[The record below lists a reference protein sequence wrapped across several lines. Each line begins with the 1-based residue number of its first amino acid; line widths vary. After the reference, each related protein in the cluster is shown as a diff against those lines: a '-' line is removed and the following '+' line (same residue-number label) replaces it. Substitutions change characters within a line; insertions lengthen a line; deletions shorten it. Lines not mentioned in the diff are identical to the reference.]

1 MERKGESKSSCDC
14 NGSVWKKTQKKHN
27 VGDVLKMKKT
37 MLIII
42 IFLLII
48 VIFIV
53 VGKRIFFPKYDEI
66 EVTGKYE
73 IGCEDYWVTE
83 NKEDPFFKNGSP
95 REVQVRVWY
104 PKDNDAPDMKLPV
117 VIASHG
123 SCGTIDN
130 NRSLYR
136 EFASHG
142 YVVLAVSHPGHAFD
156 TLHSN
161 GKKQKV
167 SMDYMKEM
175 GGMNPQEKTEEAAK
189 LFAEWMELRMTDL
202 SAVMDDFVEKSKQI
216 PDRFE
221 SADTSRFVTLGH
233 SAGGSAALGMA
244 RIRADVVGVSALE
257 SPCMYDIK
265 GVKDGEYIM
274 DDSEYEIPILN
285 VYSDASYSHLH
296 EWKQYRNNVKFL
308 ESEKGYY
315 ENIYYEGVGHMG
327 LCDLSLASPILAGM
341 LDQTKSK
348 VEPREQLKRL
358 NTDCLDFL
366 QRLSLK
372 KG

>member
-1 MERKGESKSSCDC
+1 
-14 NGSVWKKTQKKHN
+14 
-27 VGDVLKMKKT
+27 MKKPIKIT
-37 MLIII
+37 IIILIII
-42 IFLLII
+42 AIL
-48 VIFIV
+48 IV
-53 VGKRIFFPKYDEI
+53 VGKKILFPQYDEI

-83 NKEDPFFKNGSP
+83 DKEDPFLNDESL

-104 PKDNDAPDMKLPV
+104 PIDYDNPDTKLPV

-136 EFASHG
+136 EFASYG
-142 YVVLAVSHPGHAFD
+142 YVVLAVSHPGHAFAA
-156 TLHSN
+156 LHSN

-167 SMDYMKEM
+167 SMEYMKEM
-175 GGMNPQEKTEEAAK
+175 GKIAPQEKLEEAAE
-189 LFAEWMELRMTDL
+189 LFSKWMELRMTDL
-202 SAVMDDFVEKSKQI
+202 GAVMDDFVSRAMQ
-216 PDRFE
+216 DNGRFV
-221 SADTSRFVTLGH
+221 SADTSHFITFGH

-244 RIRADVVGVSALE
+244 RIRDDVVGVIALE

-265 GVKDGEYIM
+265 GVNNGEYII
-274 DDSEYEIPILN
+274 DDSDYEIPILN
-285 VYSDASYSHLH
+285 VYSDASYSHLS

-308 ESEKGYY
+308 ESENENY

-341 LDQTKSK
+341 LDQKKSE
-348 VEPREQLKRL
+348 VEPRELLKRL
-358 NTDCLDFL
+358 NADCLDFL
-366 QRLSLK
+366 ERSLSK
-372 KG
+372 

>member
-1 MERKGESKSSCDC
+1 
-14 NGSVWKKTQKKHN
+14 
-27 VGDVLKMKKT
+27 MKKT
-37 MLIII
+37 VKIII
-42 IFLLII
+42 IILISI
-48 VIFIV
+48 AVLIV
-53 VGKRIFFPKYDEI
+53 VGKLILFPKYEEI

-83 NKEDPFFKNGSP
+83 ETKDPFLDDGSL
-95 REVQVRVWY
+95 REVQVRAWY
-104 PKDNDAPDMKLPV
+104 PKDYDNPDTKLPV

-136 EFASHG
+136 ELASHG

-167 SMDYMKEM
+167 SLGYLSEMSGMD
-175 GGMNPQEKTEEAAK
+175 PQEKPKEAAE
-189 LFAEWMELRMTDL
+189 LFAKWMELRMTDL
-202 SAVMDDFVEKSKQI
+202 SAVMDDFVDRSTKDS
-216 PDRFE
+216 DRFL
-221 SADTSRFVTLGH
+221 SADTGRFVTLGH

-244 RIRADVVGVSALE
+244 RIRQDVVGVIALE

-274 DDSEYEIPILN
+274 DDSDYEIPVLN
-285 VYSDASYSHLH
+285 VYSDSSYSYLR

-308 ESEKGYY
+308 ESENGNY
-315 ENIYYEGVGHMG
+315 ENIHYEGVGHMG
-327 LCDLSLASPILAGM
+327 LCDFSLVSPILTRIM
-341 LDQTKSK
+341 DQRKSDI
-348 VEPREQLKRL
+348 PAREQLEKL
-358 NTDCLDFL
+358 NADCLDFL
-366 QRLSLK
+366 QRLCLNV
-372 KG
+372 

>member
-1 MERKGESKSSCDC
+1 
-14 NGSVWKKTQKKHN
+14 
-27 VGDVLKMKKT
+27 MKKA
-37 MLIII
+37 MKIII
-42 IFLLII
+42 IILISIAVLI
-48 VIFIV
+48 VA
-53 VGKRIFFPKYDEI
+53 GKLILFPKYEEI

-83 NKEDPFFKNGSP
+83 EIKDPFLDDGSL
-95 REVQVRVWY
+95 REVQVRAWY
-104 PKDNDAPDMKLPV
+104 PKDYDNPDIKLPV

-161 GKKQKV
+161 GRKQRV
-167 SMDYMKEM
+167 SLGYLSEM
-175 GGMNPQEKTEEAAK
+175 SGIDPQEKPKEAAE
-189 LFAEWMELRMTDL
+189 LFAKWMELRMTDI
-202 SAVMDDFVEKSKQI
+202 STVIDDFV
-216 PDRFE
+216 DRFTKDSDRFL
-221 SADTSRFVTLGH
+221 SADTHRFVTLGH

-244 RIRADVVGVSALE
+244 RIRQDVVGVIALE

-265 GVKDGEYIM
+265 GVKDGEYII
-274 DDSEYEIPILN
+274 DDSDYGIPVLN
-285 VYSDASYSHLH
+285 VYSDSSYSHLR

-308 ESEKGYY
+308 ESENENY

-327 LCDLSLASPILAGM
+327 LCDFSLISPILTRI
-341 LDQTKSK
+341 LDQRKS
-348 VEPREQLKRL
+348 EIPARELLEKL
-358 NTDCLDFL
+358 NEDCLDFL
-366 QRLSLK
+366 QRLCLNV
-372 KG
+372 

>member
-1 MERKGESKSSCDC
+1 
-14 NGSVWKKTQKKHN
+14 
-27 VGDVLKMKKT
+27 MKKT
-37 MLIII
+37 MFIII
-42 IFLLII
+42 IVFVII
-48 VIFIV
+48 VLLIV
-53 VGKRIFFPKYDEI
+53 VGKRILFPRYNEI

-73 IGCEDYWVTE
+73 IDCEDYWVTE
-83 NKEDPFFKNGSP
+83 DKEDPFLKDGSS

-104 PKDNDAPDMKLPV
+104 PKDYDNPDTKLPV
-117 VIASHG
+117 VVVSHG

-175 GGMNPQEKTEEAAK
+175 GGMDPQKKPEEAAK
-189 LFAEWMELRMTDL
+189 LFAEWMELRMNDL
-202 SAVMDDFVEKSKQI
+202 SVVMDDFVEKSMQA

-244 RIRADVVGVSALE
+244 RIRADVVGVIALE

-265 GVKDGEYIM
+265 GAADGEYIM
-274 DDSEYEIPILN
+274 DDSDYEIPILN

-308 ESEKGYY
+308 ESEKENY

-348 VEPREQLKRL
+348 GKPREQLKRL

-366 QRLSLK
+366 QKLSLSK
-372 KG
+372 ESEF

>member
-1 MERKGESKSSCDC
+1 
-14 NGSVWKKTQKKHN
+14 
-27 VGDVLKMKKT
+27 MKILVII
-37 MLIII
+37 LIV
-42 IFLLII
+42 F
-48 VIFIV
+48 VILIV
-53 VGKRIFFPKYDEI
+53 VGKKILFPRYDEI
-66 EVTGKYE
+66 EVTGKYD

-83 NKEDPFFKNGSP
+83 DKEDPFLKDGSL

-104 PKDNDAPDMKLPV
+104 PQNYDAPDTKLPV

-167 SMDYMKEM
+167 SMDYMMEM
-175 GGMNPQEKTEEAAK
+175 GRMDPQTKPEEAAK

-202 SAVMDDFVEKSKQI
+202 SAVMDDFVEKSMQTS
-216 PDRFE
+216 DRFV
-221 SADTSRFVTLGH
+221 SADAGRFVTLGH
-233 SAGGSAALGMA
+233 SAGGAAALGMA
-244 RIRADVVGVSALE
+244 RIRADVVGAIALE

-274 DDSEYEIPILN
+274 DDSDFDIPILN

-308 ESEKGYY
+308 ESENENY
-315 ENIYYEGVGHMG
+315 ENIYYEGAGHMG
-327 LCDLSLASPILAGM
+327 LCDLSLASPILAGI
-341 LDQTKSK
+341 LDQTKSD
-348 VEPREQLKRL
+348 VEPRELLKRL

-366 QRLSLK
+366 QRLSSSK
-372 KG
+372 